1 MHPPRGIIP
10 SIFKNRKICF
20 PASSNPKGCRAKE
33 RRKQVC
39 LIKSEFLC
47 GDGFGGFDLILGGD
61 MVKPADDLGIQQTH
75 DKELGRNSGNGAAL
89 HGAFCC
95 AAGKNDIRICAGGR
109 FKEFGDEDGHCA
121 CCMGHFGNFQAV
133 TGDTGIAEDNGDAIR
148 LQERCRGQLHVRV
161 AGVKGIGQHAHQ
173 TVLQK

>member
-1 MHPPRGIIP
+1 MHPPRGIVP

-161 AGVKGIGQHAHQ
+161 AGVKGIG
-173 TVLQK
+173 